1 MLYDTKTIWL
11 YFSELLE
18 HIVAFIFELYLVRV
32 VDMLMSLR
40 IKREVI
46 YLLEEMEVLDK
57 LDRGMNIAVVKHHFG
72 ASKLMISFIK
82 EDEDRIRGSIR

>member
-1 MLYDTKTIWL
+1 MILKLLLLLLY
-11 YFSELLE
+11 YSQLLE

-32 VDMLMSLR
+32 VDMLMSLK

-46 YLLEEMEVLDK
+46 SLLEEIEVLDN
-57 LDRGMNIAVVKHHFG
+57 LDRGVNIAVVKHHFG